1 MFTFLSPIFLI
12 GLLSAAIPLLIHL
25 SRSRRTKKIQF
36 STTRFLTDQFL
47 RSYRMSRLKE
57 LLLLAVRMAL
67 CALFAFAL
75 ARPLLLPKGQSV
87 ILGQSR
93 SVVFV
98 LDDSASMGLM
108 DEGRTLLAKG
118 QQTARDLLGELKPGD
133 TASVVLA
140 GRRAGGSRVFF
151 AEPTTNLTDVRQAI
165 DAVTVAALGADLSG
179 AVRQAEDVLR
189 SSTAQSREIYV
200 LSDLQDS
207 GWQLPDEKST
217 TAKSDSLVFFVR
229 LRQAAAENLAVT
241 AVQYATSR
249 PMVGIPFVIRPHVRN
264 AGQQVRDCTASLF
277 VDGKKV
283 GEQEVKGL
291 QPGRWSV
298 PRFHHTFD
306 KGGWHNGHVEVN
318 DESLVA
324 DNRRHFA
331 FQVLDSVKLLAVN
344 GAPSSVPRL
353 DELFFLRLALSAASE
368 GASPIQVDTISTPG
382 LADKDLTSYPLVLLA
397 NVESLSQPVVEKLE
411 KYVDGGGSV
420 WFFLGDKV
428 NPAFY
433 NDTLAGP
440 ARLHGGLLPARLSKL
455 DGDAASGHDVAFV
468 GSVNADHP
476 ALASF
481 GEAGGANL
489 SGVTFKSLWR
499 LDATGGDVLMRTNTD
514 LPLLCEK
521 RFGKGQSLVFASTCD
536 RDWTN
541 FPVRPAFLPWLYRLI
556 GHLAQQPLD
565 DQGFFLTGETVSLP
579 TAATSTVWQVRRPD
593 DSLSYAAPAE
603 DNPGRIEFND
613 TDLPGLYA
621 VSAADAPAA
630 AIQFVTNLESYESDL
645 RYLDEVFAES
655 DRPGEAASPAKKIER
670 GFADLLPGNPLVTYV
685 ADPAEI
691 LGVSQSA
698 RRGFKLWD
706 MVLVL
711 VLLLALFEPWFA
723 NRISWKTYARSEG
736 TTKAQRREDITKRS
750 SDRDVS
756 PIVTS

>member
-1 MFTFLSPIFLI
+1 MFTFLSPIFLV

-67 CALFAFAL
+67 CALFVFAL

-118 QQTARDLLGELKPGD
+118 QQVARDLLGELKPGD

-140 GRRAGGSRVFF
+140 GRRAHGSRVLF

-165 DAVTVAALGADLSG
+165 DAVTVAALGTDLSG
-179 AVRQAEDVLR
+179 AVRQAEDVLK

-306 KGGWHNGHVEVN
+306 KGGWHNGYVELN

-368 GASPIQVDTISTPG
+368 GASPIQVDTISTAG

-613 TDLPGLYA
+613 TDLPGLYS
-621 VSAADAPAA
+621 VSAADAPAV

-645 RYLDEVFAES
+645 RFLDEVFAES
-655 DRPGEAASPAKKIER
+655 DRSGETASPAKKIER

-685 ADPAEI
+685 ADPTEI

-723 NRISWKTYARSEG
+723 NRISWKTYARSDRAS
-736 TTKAQRREDITKRS
+736 KS
-750 SDRDVS
+750 SDAKSVQTTAATARV
-756 PIVTS
+756 